1 MGLRIEDS
9 GRYVLR
15 EDAHGHRFLVLNE
28 ERWFVWIEGQKSP
41 LIVRTG
47 PGHEKLRA
55 LRRGR
60 FYLVDFQDD
69 PNFRDMPHLFLQ
81 VGERYQEFLL
91 PNGLPDERDPQKR
104 FVVTRKFV
112 AKDELERYLAAN
124 TSRTRA
130 ETPRRSGRR
139 PSARAGAAR
148 TRAGARSRAP

>member
-1 MGLRIEDS
+1 MGIEIQDS
-9 GRYVLR
+9 GRYALMQ
-15 EDAHGHRFLVLNE
+15 DAHGHRFLVLND

-47 PGHEKLRA
+47 PGHEKLRTV
-55 LRRGR
+55 RRGR

-81 VGERYQEFLL
+81 SGERYQEFLL

-104 FVVTRKFV
+104 FVVTRNFLPKR
-112 AKDELERYLAAN
+112 ELERYLVAN
-124 TSRTRA
+124 ASPTPA
-130 ETPRRSGRR
+130 ETPRLSGRR
-139 PSARAGAAR
+139 PRARARAAR